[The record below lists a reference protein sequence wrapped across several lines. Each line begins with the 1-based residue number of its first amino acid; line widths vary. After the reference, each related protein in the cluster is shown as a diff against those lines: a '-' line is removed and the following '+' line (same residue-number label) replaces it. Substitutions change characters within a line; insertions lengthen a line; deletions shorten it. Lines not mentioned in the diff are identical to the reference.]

1 MTVSE
6 FGLKRKEH
14 GWRRLLGADLWFGG
28 CALLLV
34 LLGTLAIF
42 SVSRSDD
49 PGLFK
54 RHLMLMAIGAVPFAV
69 FFVTPPSLLRRLSAV
84 FYILNLLMLGGA
96 LAKGQSEG
104 GAQRW
109 LNVGPIQFQPSEM
122 TKILVVLTLATFF
135 AVRQDQISKLSTFV
149 LSFLH
154 VLPSLLLVFM
164 QPHLGATIAIVVAWL
179 SISVVAYVP
188 WKYILITIAGAVGL
202 FIFAINTPGILRE
215 YHYRRMREMFIASNA
230 QDRYQQFQAEV
241 AIGTGGIEG
250 KGFLKGDRKQSGSVP
265 VQSTDFI
272 VTVPAE
278 ENGFIGI
285 SLLMVA
291 FGAFFFRGWQLALQM
306 QDRYSRMVTIGCLS
320 MLGFHLIVNLSM
332 NTGLGP
338 VVGLWLPFI
347 SYGGTA
353 LWLTL
358 SCVGVILNLSIR
370 AEEEQGMF
378 GGGGPAKIVN
388 SFFPQS
394 GPT

>member
-28 CALLLV
+28 CALLL
-34 LLGTLAIF
+34 LFLGMLAIF
-42 SVSRSDD
+42 SVSRADD

-54 RHLMLMAIGAVPFAV
+54 RYLMLLAMGSVPFAI
-69 FFVTPPSLLRRLSAV
+69 FFVTPPNMLKRLSAV
-84 FYILNLLMLGGA
+84 FYILNILMLGGA
-96 LAKGQSEG
+96 IAKGQTEG

-109 LNVGPIQFQPSEM
+109 LNIGPIQFQPSEM

-135 AVRQDQISKLSTFV
+135 AARHEQINKLWTFV

-154 VLPSLLLVFM
+154 VLPSLVLVFM
-164 QPHLGATIAIVVAWL
+164 QPHLGATIAILAAWI
-179 SISVVAYVP
+179 SISIVAYVP
-188 WKYILITIAGAVGL
+188 WRYIIVTLIGAIAL
-202 FIFAINTPGILRE
+202 FIFAINTPGVLRE
-215 YHYRRMREMFIASNA
+215 YHYRRMREMFTASNA
-230 QDRYQQFQAEV
+230 KDRYQQFQAEV

-250 KGFLKGDRKQSGSVP
+250 KGYLKGDRKQAGSVP

-285 SLLMVA
+285 SILMAA

-306 QDRYSRMVTIGCLS
+306 QDRFSRMVTIGCLS

-353 LWLTL
+353 MWLTL

-378 GGGGPAKIVN
+378 GGGGPARMVKSLLPN
-388 SFFPQS
+388 RRP
-394 GPT
+394 